1 MKKDTFV
8 LGVDT
13 MDKIIKKPTLKE
25 IPNIQKILEPYIKE
39 GIILKR
45 DNDEV
50 ATNIRSYTLIYIDNK
65 PVGVGALHV
74 FSPFLGEI
82 RSLGVDKNFQRK
94 GIGKLLVEI
103 LLKEA
108 KHLGVKE
115 VLTLTYKKDFF
126 EKLGFVEIDKQAIPD
141 KKIWADCIKC
151 KFFPNCNETALI
163 KYL

>member
-1 MKKDTFV
+1 MSDV
-8 LGVDT
+8 L
-13 MDKIIKKPTLKE
+13 IKKPTLRE
-25 IPNIQKILEPYIKE
+25 IIEIQSVLEPYVKE

-45 DNDEV
+45 DDDEI
-50 ATNIRSYTLIYIDNK
+50 ATNIRSYVVAYKREK
-65 PVGVGALHV
+65 PVGVAALHI

-82 RSLGVDKNFQRK
+82 RSLAVEKDFQGE
-94 GIGKLLVEI
+94 GIGKFIVGV

-108 KHLGVKE
+108 KSLGLKE
-115 VLTLTYKKDFF
+115 VLVLTYKKEFF
-126 EKLGFVEIDKQAIPD
+126 EKLGFIEIEKEAIPD